1 MDVDTDADFGYN
13 DINQTTGGLIN
24 EQSIKD
30 TGLLVHGRETS
41 AVSGSKN
48 DQRKQGYDSATSSG
62 QMAGDEIRRNDL
74 DGKSGHQGKTLSW
87 LSGKRFVSQTAFNRF
102 RETILRNRECGLKTI
117 KGLCLQ

>member
-30 TGLLVHGRETS
+30 SGLLVHGQETS

-48 DQRKQGYDSATSSG
+48 DQRKQGVDSATSSG

-87 LSGKRFVSQTAFNRF
+87 LSGKRFVSQAIINRF
-102 RETILRNRECGLKTI
+102 RETILRNREWGLKTI
-117 KGLCLQ
+117 KGLCMQ

>member
-30 TGLLVHGRETS
+30 TGLLVHGRESTAISESEDGIRKRGNDTS
-41 AVSGSKN
+41 AYSAQVEN
-48 DQRKQGYDSATSSG
+48 DGNLS
-62 QMAGDEIRRNDL
+62 ERNA
-74 DGKSGHQGKTLSW
+74 GKSVHDGNATSW
-87 LSGKRFVSQTAFNRF
+87 LSRERFVSRTSYNRF
-102 RETILRNRECGLKTI
+102 RKTILRNREWGLKTI